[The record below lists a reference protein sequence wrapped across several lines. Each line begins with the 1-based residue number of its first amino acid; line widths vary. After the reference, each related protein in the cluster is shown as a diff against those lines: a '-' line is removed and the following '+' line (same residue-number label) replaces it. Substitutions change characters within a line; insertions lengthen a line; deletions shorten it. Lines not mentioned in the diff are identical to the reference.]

1 MKKFFATL
9 LGLFFTVSLAWAQ
22 FHLSSQPHNKSI
34 NNLIQYKNDYI
45 SIGKD
50 GYLIKWGQDGIGEH
64 FQISD
69 LELQLLA
76 IHPNGTDIALYE
88 TDGFAVHRISVW
100 NLKTQKRRYAKRFTN
115 PIISLNFSSKGT
127 YIMAGTTSVEGMI
140 LLRTDTGKIV
150 NPFKEKTGIITYSY
164 TSNTENSCLLYST
177 LGSITYYN
185 MKTGQQ
191 KASFETEPNLEN
203 IFLYNND
210 MSLIGSK
217 NNTIYII
224 NALNGK
230 TTKTFSV
237 SSPIILKSLSDTE
250 MLYISQ
256 IKRNEYSLNKIFKNQ
271 LKEIVS
277 EEIAHF
283 SLAERQT
290 ILSALMLQNQ
300 IFLGTN
306 QGHIFKLD
314 LNTPQETSIALKIT
328 ERMYDEVY
336 DIASLNNDFYILTKE
351 GIYKTSTSNTSIT
364 PFITNIEAQNL
375 AVTKDYIV
383 TWTKDTVQPINV
395 YSFSD
400 LQLVTQFIPKHNVN
414 IVDIFNDKIATI
426 ENNTTISLYS
436 IAEKTQKTLY
446 SGNGLQDVLFYN
458 DSDLYVA
465 KSTSSNPKSSLL
477 KITIATGETVPISIT
492 GELAFSLEINRNKE
506 NAPFYGINV
515 SMINTTKKT
524 EVFSFLPSTQQYTPL
539 LQWADEDTQA
549 QLLIKNNT
557 LFTNIG
563 RNQYLAVNLTSSQN
577 SALARSASLP
587 LKLTTNNDRILVL
600 NRNGSLTWYN
610 ATTKQKIS
618 DWYLTINKEWMEF

>member
-22 FHLSSQPHNKSI
+22 FHLSSQPHSKSI

-203 IFLYNND
+203 IFLYNNNI
-210 MSLIGSK
+210 SLIGSK

-256 IKRNEYSLNKIFKNQ
+256 IKRNEYSLNKIFKNE

-563 RNQYLAVNLTSSQN
+563 RNQYLAVNLSSSQN